1 MKQFILRGGR
11 VDRFHQLR
19 GRNSECGGGKMACWF
34 RRRTAPVGETE
45 IAGCIVTSGLIDLHM
60 HLWPMTHSAL

>member
-1 MKQFILRGGR
+1 
-11 VDRFHQLR
+11 
-19 GRNSECGGGKMACWF
+19 MACWF

-45 IAGCIVTSGLIDLHM
+45 IAGCIVTPGLIDLHM